1 MKYDVRDD
9 GESKIT
15 EIVFSDE
22 DSLYIVDN
30 YIRFKEDG
38 EESNY
43 AVHVSHID
51 DMIAALQKAK
61 EVWL

>member
-1 MKYDVRDD
+1 MKYDVRESA
-9 GESKIT
+9 ESKIT

-22 DSLYIVDN
+22 DSLYIRD
-30 YIRFKEDG
+30 YFIRFKEDG

-43 AVHVSHID
+43 VVHVSHID
-51 DMIAALQKAK
+51 DMIVALQKAK